1 MDTDVVQPGR
11 ESLQILQRH
20 VSGIL
25 LFMIQIVEQF
35 PQVVLVSIKR
45 VRRHVALQLQVA
57 HIAFYDVLFHIFG
70 KDTK

>member
-1 MDTDVVQPGR
+1 
-11 ESLQILQRH
+11 
-20 VSGIL
+20 
-25 LFMIQIVEQF
+25 MIQIVEQF
-35 PQVVLVSIKR
+35 PQVMLVSIKR